1 MRVFLL
7 LEYSFIGALGW
18 QNSNIINYLKQ
29 NAMKEVT
36 FEKATEMALIGALAT
51 IEVTEDLC
59 GKEFTD
65 ALVRQVSPLNF
76 VDRLTFW
83 NLINVSM
90 NSNKSTHIFYGPKA
104 FHPDMLAL
112 VSKVCEMML
121 KQFKK

>member
-1 MRVFLL
+1 
-7 LEYSFIGALGW
+7 
-18 QNSNIINYLKQ
+18 
-29 NAMKEVT
+29 MKEVT
-36 FEKATEMALIGALAT
+36 FDKATEMALIGALAT

-65 ALVRQVSPLNF
+65 ALVCLVSPLNF

-90 NSNKSTHIFYGPKA
+90 NSNKSTHIFYGPNA
-104 FHPDMLAL
+104 YHPDMVAL
-112 VSKVCEMML
+112 VATVCEMMQ

>member
-1 MRVFLL
+1 
-7 LEYSFIGALGW
+7 
-18 QNSNIINYLKQ
+18 
-29 NAMKEVT
+29 MKEVT
-36 FEKATEMALIGALAT
+36 FEKATELALIGALAT

-90 NSNKSTHIFYGPKA
+90 NSNKSTHIIYGPKA

>member
-1 MRVFLL
+1 
-7 LEYSFIGALGW
+7 
-18 QNSNIINYLKQ
+18 
-29 NAMKEVT
+29 MKDVT

-76 VDRLTFW
+76 IDRLTFW

-90 NSNKSTHIFYGPKA
+90 NSNKSTHIYYGPKA
-104 FHPDMLAL
+104 FHPEMVAL
-112 VSKVCEMML
+112 VKMTHELMM
-121 KQFKK
+121 QQYKK

>member
-1 MRVFLL
+1 
-7 LEYSFIGALGW
+7 
-18 QNSNIINYLKQ
+18 
-29 NAMKEVT
+29 MKEVA

-76 VDRLTFW
+76 IDRLTFW

-90 NSNKSTHIFYGPKA
+90 NSNTSTHIYYGPKA
-104 FHPDMLAL
+104 FHPDMVTL
-112 VSKVCEMML
+112 VKKTCELMM
-121 KQFKK
+121 QQYKK

>member
-1 MRVFLL
+1 
-7 LEYSFIGALGW
+7 
-18 QNSNIINYLKQ
+18 
-29 NAMKEVT
+29 MKEVT
-36 FEKATEMALIGALAT
+36 FDKATEMALIGALAT
-51 IEVTEDLC
+51 MEVTEDLC

-76 VDRLTFW
+76 IDRLTFW

-90 NSNKSTHIFYGPKA
+90 NSNESTHIYYGPNA
-104 FHPDMLAL
+104 FHPNMVAL

>member
-1 MRVFLL
+1 
-7 LEYSFIGALGW
+7 
-18 QNSNIINYLKQ
+18 
-29 NAMKEVT
+29 MKEVT
-36 FEKATEMALIGALAT
+36 FEKATEMTLIGALAT

-65 ALVRQVSPLNF
+65 ELVRQVSPLNF

-121 KQFKK
+121 KQIKK